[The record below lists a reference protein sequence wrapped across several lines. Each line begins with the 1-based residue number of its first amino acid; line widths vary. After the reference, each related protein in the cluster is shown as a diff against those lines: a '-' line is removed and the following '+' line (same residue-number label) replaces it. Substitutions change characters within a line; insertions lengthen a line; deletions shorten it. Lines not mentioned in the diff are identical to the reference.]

1 MSCTIV
7 YNGTRYALDKR
18 YDVHNVTGS
27 ITQRMNRVAH
37 TRGNLAVRPVEVEGG
52 IGLELSSNKGS
63 WDFEPWLI
71 FHLAGGGDVWIL
83 VNDDLNLVVE
93 TTEQTIQTSDTT
105 GIYGDPL
112 AE

>member
-1 MSCTIV
+1 MSCALV
-7 YNGTRYALDKR
+7 YNGTRYVLDKR
-18 YDVHNVTGS
+18 YNVHTVTGS

-37 TRGNLAVRPVEVEGG
+37 TRDNLAARPVEVEGG
-52 IGLELSSNKGS
+52 VGLELSNGED
-63 WDFEPWLI
+63 WDFEPWLV

-83 VNDDLNLVVE
+83 VNDELDLLVE